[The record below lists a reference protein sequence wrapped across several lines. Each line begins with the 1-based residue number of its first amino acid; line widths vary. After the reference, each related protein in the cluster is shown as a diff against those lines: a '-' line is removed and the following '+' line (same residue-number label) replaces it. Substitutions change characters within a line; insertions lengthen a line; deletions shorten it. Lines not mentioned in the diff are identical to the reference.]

1 MNVTSVTITNGSNGT
16 IVRTTMILYGDHFD
30 YSWPLLGVLGVL
42 LIVIGLRE
50 VFFKKDSETE
60 GEG

>member
-1 MNVTSVTITNGSNGT
+1 
-16 IVRTTMILYGDHFD
+16 MIPYGDHFD

-50 VFFKKDSETE
+50 VFFKRDSETE
-60 GEG
+60 GKG